1 MGVRHPG
8 RLAGKA
14 RAIIT
19 DRDYFAVRGLLA
31 VACEGALVQAH
42 AERLEALLRELVA
55 YEDRIERTLCDEPRD
70 QPVSIDAAKRHD
82 WHPCRRWYDC

>member
-19 DRDYFAVRGLLA
+19 DRDYFAVRELLA
-31 VACEGALVQAH
+31 EACEGALVQAP

-55 YEDRIERTLCDEPRD
+55 YEDRIERTLCDEPTD
-70 QPVSIDAAKRHD
+70 QPVSIDATKRHD

>member
-19 DRDYFAVRGLLA
+19 DRDYFAVRELLA
-31 VACEGALVQAH
+31 EACEGTLAQAH

-55 YEDRIERTLCDEPRD
+55 YEDRIERTLYDEPRD
-70 QPVSIDAAKRHD
+70 QAVSIDATKCHD
-82 WHPCRRWYDC
+82 WQACRRWYDC